1 MKSLISY
8 LLGDTRTAILA
19 VLLLRPD
26 EPQHVRE
33 LARLTGVSPGT
44 LHRELTA
51 LESFGVLRRNAVG
64 RQVFFTANR
73 ECPVF
78 EELAGLVRKTAGLV
92 DATREERAREAD
104 PAVKELG
111 SRLDGDNGAATVQ
124 AAGARPTLHSPVA
137 TYGSTSAAKGAKSV
151 SEKLRISQ
159 TKLAALCRKYGIA
172 KLSLFGSASRNELT
186 PESDVDL
193 MVEFSPDSRT
203 SLFDITTMQEE
214 FPAAFGGR
222 KVDIVTPEILL
233 NPQRRD
239 SIVPDLK
246 VIYAA

>member
-1 MKSLISY
+1 MKTLISH

-51 LESFGVLRRNAVG
+51 LESFGVLGRKAVG

-92 DATREERAREAD
+92 DVVRNALLPYASRISAAFIY
-104 PAVKELG
+104 G
-111 SRLDGDNGAATVQ
+111 SV
-124 AAGARPTLHSPVA
+124 AAGTE
-137 TYGSTSAAKGAKSV
+137 TS
-151 SEKLRISQ
+151 R
-159 TKLAALCRKYGIA
+159 
-172 KLSLFGSASRNELT
+172 
-186 PESDVDL
+186 SDVDVMIL
-193 MVEFSPDSRT
+193 GELPFAEAVKALAPAQASLRREVNATVMKAAEFLRKRRAKDSFVSAGWKAPR
-203 SLFDITTMQEE
+203 LW
-214 FPAAFGGR
+214 
-222 KVDIVTPEILL
+222 
-233 NPQRRD
+233 
-239 SIVPDLK
+239 
-246 VIYAA
+246 VIGSDHELG